1 MCEEKLFCDPGS
13 KATVLPKDEG
23 LVVES
28 HGSKLFGRLLLPA
41 FDDLDSTCSLVLMLH
56 GYPGVEQNIDIA
68 QLLRMAG
75 YAVVHFS
82 YRGVWG
88 SHGEYCL
95 SHLIEDTFAVMSYIR
110 ERASAWRVHPE
121 KIYLLGH
128 SMGGFAAV
136 NAMASGLKVNGAV
149 LMAPC
154 NISHKYL
161 FNKPA
166 FEILMRCQDDGYFHT
181 PSRDFIEND
190 VREHAEQWLFENAA
204 EKLDTNIF
212 YGFICGAT
220 DGSTPPDVH
229 IYPLLEKLRERGAK
243 VHYTEICDGHTFP
256 ANRFR
261 LAAQIVSYLKE
272 MELA

>member
-13 KATVLPKDEG
+13 KATVLPKDVG

-41 FDDLDSTCSLVLMLH
+41 FDNLDSTCPLVLMLH

-68 QLLRMAG
+68 QLLRTAG

-110 ERASAWRVHPE
+110 ERASAWRIHPE

-128 SMGGFAAV
+128 SMGGFTAV
-136 NAMASGLKVNGAV
+136 NTMASGLKVNGAV

-166 FEILMRCQDDGYFHT
+166 FENLMRCQEDGYFHT
-181 PSRDFIEND
+181 PSHDFIEND
-190 VREHAEQWLFENAA
+190 IREHAEEWLFENVA
-204 EKLDTNIF
+204 EKLDTDIF
-212 YGFICGAT
+212 YGFIGGTT
-220 DGSTPPDVH
+220 DEITPPDVH
-229 IYPLLEKLRERGAK
+229 IYPLLEKLCERGAK

-272 MELA
+272 MELT